1 MKKPG
6 QYKTQDGFM
15 PVAGEAADFTWRS
28 TGFTLIDERAETDFL
43 YVIP

>member
-15 PVAGEAADFTWRS
+15 PVAGKAADFT
-28 TGFTLIDERAETDFL
+28 TGFTLIDEKTETDFL